1 MTDWSPVEK
10 LLAEIVAGKA
20 SPGLSVGCW
29 FQGRLL
35 HAFCAGR
42 FTFDDGEPPV
52 TVETVYDLASITK
65 AFCTA
70 PLIWLRI
77 QSGEWTPET
86 PLDRFYPD
94 LKGEPQGGVKL
105 GQLLRHVSGYP
116 ALAHLDQMGAN
127 AAESAYHLLKFTPL
141 ENPPGTIVKYS
152 DVGYL
157 ILGDILQRSSGRTLD
172 ELFRTEILTPLK
184 LQGPVFR
191 PNGVGPI
198 LGDGIAPT
206 SIPDGYLRTL
216 QGVVEDENTRF
227 LGGISGASGLFGNL
241 LHAGQY
247 VCALRECFH
256 RSGGLFRR
264 ETLTRMWTVPPEPAG
279 NTWAFGWDTPSEDK
293 STAGRYFS
301 GDSAGHL
308 GYTGTSVWYDRP
320 RDLIVVIL
328 ANRVC
333 PTRVNTAFNPYR
345 AKIHDAIMES
355 LGFDFPRARRSG

>member
-10 LLAEIVAGKA
+10 LLTEAVGGKA
-20 SPGLSVGCW
+20 TPGISVGCW

-35 HAFCAGR
+35 RTFCAGR

-70 PLIWLRI
+70 PLVWLRI
-77 QSGEWTPET
+77 QSGEWSPEMS
-86 PLDRFYPD
+86 LDRFYSD
-94 LKGEPQGGVKL
+94 LKDEPQGRVNL

-116 ALAHLDQMGAN
+116 ALAHLEQMGAN
-127 AAESAYHLLKFTPL
+127 AAEGAYHLLKFTQL
-141 ENPPGTIVKYS
+141 ESPPGANVRYS

-157 ILGDILQRSSGRTLD
+157 LLGDILQRTSGRTLD
-172 ELFRTEILTPLK
+172 DLFRAEILAPLK
-184 LQGPVFR
+184 LKGPVFR

-206 SIPDGYLRTL
+206 SIPEGYLRTL

-247 VCALRECFH
+247 VCALREC
-256 RSGGLFRR
+256 SYQTNGLFSRDI
-264 ETLTRMWTVPPEPAG
+264 LDRMWTVPLEPSA
-279 NTWAFGWDTPSEDK
+279 NTWTFGWDTPSDDN
-293 STAGRYFS
+293 STAGRYL
-301 GDSAGHL
+301 SAGSVGHL
-308 GYTGTSVWYDRP
+308 GYTGTSVWYDRS
-320 RDLIVVIL
+320 RDLIIVTL

-333 PTRVNTAFNPYR
+333 PTRANAAFNPYR

-355 LGFDFPRARRSG
+355 LGFDFPRARRFG